1 MALPPPGAVQGCQ
14 HSDCTHP
21 AGPSS
26 IELLLESI
34 TSCVGFVFFFLLS
47 CNCLLKLKIIKNK
60 TKQNKAGKT
69 VDFSTVILVSLQSG
83 SLIEV
88 RRDANN
94 AAGMGAVYR

>member
-34 TSCVGFVFFFLLS
+34 TSCVGFVFFFS
-47 CNCLLKLKIIKNK
+47 S
-60 TKQNKAGKT
+60 
-69 VDFSTVILVSLQSG
+69 F
-83 SLIEV
+83 
-88 RRDANN
+88 
-94 AAGMGAVYR
+94 M